1 MKLRTIIVYSNCF
14 HFGGYTASLEKV
26 YCFLLTGFSMPT
38 KKVVLSANRLTFW
51 AELSPFYVIAKQQRV
66 ELNGL
71 SPNANRDKRRFKPYQ
86 NIPRTRQDKHPQ
98 GDSQVSHS

>member
-38 KKVVLSANRLTFW
+38 KKVRKRGPFLLTMLEAEWVPFASLDSEGTPRGLRVAALPCEGRSTLKRL
-51 AELSPFYVIAKQQRV
+51 
-66 ELNGL
+66 
-71 SPNANRDKRRFKPYQ
+71 
-86 NIPRTRQDKHPQ
+86 KH
-98 GDSQVSHS
+98 